1 MAVIEIEKKRWEFNV
16 KRKWEKESWMRV
28 SHQM

>member
-1 MAVIEIEKKRWEFNV
+1 MVVIEIKKKRWEFNG
-16 KRKWEKESWMRV
+16 KRKWEKESWVRV